1 MKTRHLL
8 HFLPAFAFTC
18 ASADTIELKDGTTYE
33 GTILKQEGE
42 DYIVEIQVTKT
53 IRDERRIPRADV
65 ARIVAERKDET
76 DFEELSKLTPAPDL
90 LTEDEYD
97 TRIARVEQFLRKHP
111 TSQRKAEANS
121 ILNELASE
129 REVIV
134 KGGIKFDG
142 KLVSAS
148 QRNPEAYA
156 LDARIAAA
164 KVQRHGDAGE
174 ILPALRE
181 WSALE
186 KEFLGSSAY
195 LETIPYAV
203 KLMRS
208 HLTTVTNALNGFDAR
223 VRERESGLS
232 RMASSDR
239 TRSKEAI
246 DDELAAYQR
255 RVDAEKAA
263 GIKWLSLDPYVKQPL
278 EDTRRML
285 ESEIRRLENLQETSL
300 PKIEAAYAQAWA
312 AVTKE
317 GATQQEIDSA
327 MSQARGTQVPQAY
340 LDILA
345 ENAVLPP
352 THR

>member
-8 HFLPAFAFTC
+8 HFLPALAFTC
-18 ASADTIELKDGTTYE
+18 AADTIEMKDGTTYE
-33 GTILKQEGE
+33 GSILKQEGD
-42 DYIVEIQVTKT
+42 DYIVEVQVTKT

-76 DFEELSKLTPAPDL
+76 EFEELAKLTPAPDL
-90 LTEDEYD
+90 LTEGEYD
-97 TRIARVEQFLRKHP
+97 ARIDLVEKFLRKYP
-111 TSQRKAEANS
+111 TSKRKAEANS
-121 ILNELASE
+121 ILSELASE
-129 REVIV
+129 REAIT

-142 KLVSAS
+142 KLIAAPE
-148 QRNPEAYA
+148 RNPEAYA

-164 KVQRHGDAGE
+164 KTQRHGDAGE
-174 ILPALRE
+174 ILLALRA

-208 HLTTVTNALNGFDAR
+208 HLATVTNALNGFDAR

-232 RMASSDR
+232 RMAAADR

-246 DDELAAYQR
+246 DDELASYQR
-255 RVDAEKAA
+255 RVDTERAA

-278 EDTRRML
+278 EDTRRSL

-300 PKIEAAYAQAWA
+300 PKIEAAYTQAWA

-317 GATQQEIDSA
+317 GATQQEVDSA

-352 THR
+352 TNYR